1 MEREEKRD
9 VILGITAS
17 IAAYKGLE
25 VARLLR
31 KKGYNV
37 KIVLTPDAKQFVS
50 PLVAGV
56 LSQNEV
62 YSEFFVSQ
70 TVPIHVKL
78 ADADLVLVA
87 PASYDFINK
96 VAAGIADN
104 VLLATVATTRAPV
117 VLVPAMEER
126 LWENKVL
133 QENVRKLSEVM
144 GYKIIEPEEGELAS
158 GKIGKG
164 RMRNPEEIVKFVKKI
179 LDKKS
184 LAGKTMVV
192 TAGPTREYIDAVRF
206 ISNPASGKMGYAIAE
221 EIRDRGGHVILI
233 AGPTGLEKPVGVE
246 FVQVESTE
254 EMLNA
259 VVENL
264 EKAKALI
271 MCAAPTDFKP
281 VRRYDKKL
289 KKDAK
294 FEPKFEPT
302 PDVLEITRK
311 RYPDKI
317 IIGFALETEF
327 MVWNGVEKLRKKG
340 LDMIVVNNPKTF
352 GRDDI
357 EAIIVDR
364 GLKIWDIG
372 KVSKRK
378 LSKIIVDE
386 VENFLIFDEKR

>member
-1 MEREEKRD
+1 MEREKKGE

-25 VARLLR
+25 VVRLLR
-31 KKGYNV
+31 KEGYDV
-37 KIVLTPDAKQFVS
+37 KVILTPDAKQFVS

-56 LSQNEV
+56 LSNNEV

-117 VLVPAMEER
+117 VLAPAMEER

-133 QENVRKLSEVM
+133 QENIRKLSEVM

-164 RMRNPEEIVKFVKKI
+164 RMRNPEEIVRFVKEI

-184 LAGKTMVV
+184 LAGRTIVV

-206 ISNPASGKMGYAIAE
+206 ISNPASGKMGYTIAE
-221 EIRDRGGHVILI
+221 EVRDRGGHVILVS
-233 AGPTGLEKPVGVE
+233 GPTGLEKPIGVE
-246 FVQVESTE
+246 TVQVESTE

-259 VVENL
+259 VIENL
-264 EKAKALI
+264 EKGTALI
-271 MCAAPTDFKP
+271 MCAAPTDFRP
-281 VRRYDKKL
+281 VKRYEKKF
-289 KKDAK
+289 KKDVK

-317 IIGFALETEF
+317 MVGFALETEF
-327 MVWNGVEKLRKKG
+327 MVWNGVEKLKKKG

-364 GLKIWDIG
+364 ELEIWDIG
-372 KVSKRK
+372 RTSKRK
-378 LSKIIVDE
+378 LGKIIVDK
-386 VENFLIFDEKR
+386 VENFLFFDEN

>member
-1 MEREEKRD
+1 MERERKGE

-25 VARLLR
+25 VVRLLR
-31 KKGYNV
+31 KEGYEV
-37 KIVLTPDAKQFVS
+37 KVILTPDAKQFVS

-56 LSQNEV
+56 LSNNEV
-62 YSEFFVSQ
+62 YNEFFVSQ

-117 VLVPAMEER
+117 VLAPAMEER

-133 QENVRKLSEVM
+133 QENIRKLSEVM

-164 RMRNPEEIVKFVKKI
+164 RMRNPEEIVRFVKEI

-184 LAGKTMVV
+184 LAGRTIVV

-206 ISNPASGKMGYAIAE
+206 ISNPASGKMGYTIAE
-221 EIRDRGGHVILI
+221 EVRDRGGHVILVS
-233 AGPTGLEKPVGVE
+233 GPTGLEKPIGVE
-246 FVQVESTE
+246 TVQVESTE

-264 EKAKALI
+264 EKGEALI
-271 MCAAPTDFKP
+271 MCAAPTDFRP
-281 VRRYDKKL
+281 VKRYEKKF
-289 KKDAK
+289 KKDVK

-317 IIGFALETEF
+317 MVGFALETEF
-327 MVWNGVEKLRKKG
+327 MVWNGVEKLIKKG

-364 GLKIWDIG
+364 ELEIWDIG
-372 KVSKRK
+372 RTSKRK
-378 LSKIIVDE
+378 LGKIIVDK
-386 VENFLIFDEKR
+386 VENFLFFDEN

>member
-1 MEREEKRD
+1 MEREKKGE

-25 VARLLR
+25 VVRLLR
-31 KKGYNV
+31 KEGYDV
-37 KIVLTPDAKQFVS
+37 KVILTPDAKQFVS

-56 LSQNEV
+56 LSNNEV
-62 YSEFFVSQ
+62 YSEFFVPQ

-78 ADADLVLVA
+78 TDADLVLVA

-117 VLVPAMEER
+117 VLAPAMEER

-133 QENVRKLSEVM
+133 QENIRKLSEVM

-164 RMRNPEEIVKFVKKI
+164 RMRNPEEIVRFVKEI

-184 LAGKTMVV
+184 LAGRTIVV

-206 ISNPASGKMGYAIAE
+206 ISNPASGKMGYTIAE
-221 EIRDRGGHVILI
+221 EVRDRGGHVILVS
-233 AGPTGLEKPVGVE
+233 GPTGLEKPIGVE
-246 FVQVESTE
+246 TVQVESTE

-259 VVENL
+259 VIENL
-264 EKAKALI
+264 EKGTALI
-271 MCAAPTDFKP
+271 MCAAPTDFRP
-281 VRRYDKKL
+281 VKRYEKKF
-289 KKDAK
+289 KKDVK

-317 IIGFALETEF
+317 MVGFALETEF
-327 MVWNGVEKLRKKG
+327 MVWNGVEKLKKKG

-364 GLKIWDIG
+364 ELEIWDIG
-372 KVSKRK
+372 RTSKRK
-378 LSKIIVDE
+378 LGKIIVDK
-386 VENFLIFDEKR
+386 VENFLFFDEN

>member
-1 MEREEKRD
+1 MEGERKGE

-25 VARLLR
+25 VVRLLR
-31 KKGYNV
+31 KEGYDV
-37 KIVLTPDAKQFVS
+37 KVILTPDAKQFVS

-56 LSQNEV
+56 LSNNEV
-62 YSEFFVSQ
+62 YSEFFVPQ

-117 VLVPAMEER
+117 VLAPAMEER

-133 QENVRKLSEVM
+133 QENIRKLSEVM

-164 RMRNPEEIVKFVKKI
+164 RMRNPEEIVRFVKEI

-184 LAGKTMVV
+184 LAGRTIVV

-206 ISNPASGKMGYAIAE
+206 ISNPASGKMGYTIAE
-221 EIRDRGGHVILI
+221 EVRDRGGHVILVS
-233 AGPTGLEKPVGVE
+233 GPTGLEKPIGVE
-246 FVQVESTE
+246 TVQVESTE

-264 EKAKALI
+264 EKGEALI
-271 MCAAPTDFKP
+271 MCAAPTDFRP
-281 VRRYDKKL
+281 VKRYEKKF
-289 KKDAK
+289 KKDVK

-317 IIGFALETEF
+317 MVGFALETEF
-327 MVWNGVEKLRKKG
+327 MVWNGVEKLKKKG

-364 GLKIWDIG
+364 ELEIWDIG
-372 KVSKRK
+372 RTSKRK
-378 LSKIIVDE
+378 LGKIIVDK
-386 VENFLIFDEKR
+386 VENFLFFDEN

>member
-1 MEREEKRD
+1 MEGERKGE

-25 VARLLR
+25 VVRLLR
-31 KKGYNV
+31 KEGYEV
-37 KIVLTPDAKQFVS
+37 KVILTPDAKQFVS

-56 LSQNEV
+56 LSNNEV
-62 YSEFFVSQ
+62 YNEFFVSQ

-117 VLVPAMEER
+117 VLAPAMEER

-133 QENVRKLSEVM
+133 QENIRKLSEVM

-164 RMRNPEEIVKFVKKI
+164 RMRNPEEIVRFVKEI

-184 LAGKTMVV
+184 LAGRTIVV

-206 ISNPASGKMGYAIAE
+206 ISNPASGKMGYTIAE
-221 EIRDRGGHVILI
+221 EVRDRGGHVILVS
-233 AGPTGLEKPVGVE
+233 GPTGLEKPIGVE
-246 FVQVESTE
+246 TVQVESTE

-264 EKAKALI
+264 EKGEALI
-271 MCAAPTDFKP
+271 MCAAPTDFRP
-281 VRRYDKKL
+281 VKRYEKKF
-289 KKDAK
+289 KKDVK

-317 IIGFALETEF
+317 MVGFALETEF
-327 MVWNGVEKLRKKG
+327 MVWNGVEKLIKKG

-364 GLKIWDIG
+364 ELEIWDIG
-372 KVSKRK
+372 RISKRK
-378 LSKIIVDE
+378 LGKIIVDK
-386 VENFLIFDEKR
+386 VENFLFFDEN